1 MSSQKWLVSSACA
14 ALAMGVMSGTAFAAT
29 DQAQSGGANV
39 AASND
44 ESRIADIVVTARR
57 REENLQST
65 PIAITAVNSEMIERR
80 GIINMG
86 DLSKIAPNLFMHQ
99 TTAVLGSS
107 TIAIRGIGASDNL
120 LGQDSPIGVYLDG
133 VAAGRLNASMM
144 DLVEPDSVQVLRGPQ
159 GTLFGRNTTAGA
171 IIVQTHTPTDEFSG
185 RVKASYGTYN
195 HRQFSAR
202 IDSGLLGQSGIKLT
216 AAYNRRQQDGTM
228 DVLTLPDYKDP
239 GSIESESF
247 FGKIVGEWGNL
258 KATLTGDYN
267 KLSGMP
273 EVLQIIAGVPSLV
286 AYNANSPSYGGAA
299 VPIGLTPNYT
309 YPDFNYFSQA
319 VSAKGAGL
327 TLEYK
332 VSPELTLKAIGGL
345 RSFWR
350 DDPAALGPDLKGP
363 VYDRTTNAFL
373 GVFTFP
379 GFYSNPARR
388 QHQRQKSLELQALGS
403 VSDFDYVLGL
413 YYFNEKAYDFGE
425 VLLPVI
431 VSATSANR
439 SNTFRE
445 YTVDGTSK
453 AAFAQVS
460 WKPSFLDKKFELTG
474 GIRYT
479 KDNRIFSQTRAVV
492 RTVPLATENT
502 SYLASASYQWTPDL
516 LTYVKYSTGY
526 RAGGFSVRSSVDP
539 IFRPEY
545 IKSWEGGF
553 KLDALDRRLR
563 LNVAAFHS
571 KYNDLQIVA
580 FSAALG
586 GSTASNANATYKG
599 IEVEAT
605 VVPVDGL
612 TLTGSWGLVDPKF
625 SSYPRA
631 LATGNTLTPGCVAI
645 LSTTNTPIA
654 QDCAAVAS
662 FRSVPKSNFTISGS
676 YVIPQSY
683 GEWQIS
689 ANYAHTSSVP
699 GTEVES
705 GTGFKALLNAPAYG
719 LLSGRI
725 ALSKIPLSGE
735 RVTAQIAV
743 YGNNLTD
750 KRYFY
755 GGVDFGQFA
764 TFGAGLRRTIGVEA
778 SVNF

>member
-1 MSSQKWLVSSACA
+1 MSSQKWMVSCACA
-14 ALAMGVMSGTAFAAT
+14 AIAMGVMSGPAFAAA
-29 DQAQSGGANV
+29 DQPQGSDASAV
-39 AASND
+39 ASPD
-44 ESRIADIVVTARR
+44 ESRIAEIIVTARR
-57 REENLQST
+57 REESLQST
-65 PIAITAVNSEMIERR
+65 PIAITAINSEMIERR
-80 GIINMG
+80 GVVNMG
-86 DLSKIAPNLFMHQ
+86 DLSKIAPNLFIHQ

-107 TIAIRGIGASDNL
+107 TTAIRGIGASDNL
-120 LGQDSPIGVYLDG
+120 LGQDSPIGIYIDG
-133 VAAGRLNASMM
+133 VATGRINAAMM

-159 GTLFGRNTTAGA
+159 GTLFGRNTTGGA
-171 IIVQTHTPTDEFSG
+171 IIIQTHTPTDEFSG

-202 IDSGLLGQSGIKLT
+202 LDSGLLGQSGIKLT
-216 AAYNRRQQDGTM
+216 VAYNRRQLDGTQ
-228 DVLTLPDYKDP
+228 DVLTLPDHKDP
-239 GSIESESF
+239 GSIESESY

-258 KATLTGDYN
+258 KATLSGDYS

-273 EVLQIIAGVPSLV
+273 EVLQIIAGIPSLV
-286 AYNANSPSYGGAA
+286 QYNANSPSYGGGA
-299 VPIGLTPNYT
+299 VPIGLIPNYT
-309 YPDFNYFSQA
+309 YPDFNYFSQT

-327 TLEYK
+327 TLEYH
-332 VSPELTLKAIGGL
+332 VAPELTLKAIGGL

-350 DDPAALGPDLKGP
+350 DDPAALGPNLMGP
-363 VYDRTTNAFL
+363 IVQ
-373 GVFTFP
+373 GGIGTFK

-388 QHQRQKSLELQALGS
+388 QNQRQRTLELQALGT

-425 VLLPVI
+425 VLLPFIISGTLASRV
-431 VSATSANR
+431 
-439 SNTFRE
+439 NTFRE
-445 YTVDGTSK
+445 YTVDSTSK
-453 AAFAQVS
+453 AAFGQVS
-460 WKPSFLDKKFELTG
+460 WKPSFLDKKLELTG

-479 KDNRIFSQTRAVV
+479 KDNRTFVQTRANV
-492 RTVPLATENT
+492 RTVPLETGNT
-502 SYLASASYQWTPDL
+502 SYLVSVSYQWTPDL
-516 LTYVKYSTGY
+516 LTYVRYSTGY
-526 RAGGFSVRSSVDP
+526 RAGGFSVRTNPPIDP

-545 IKSWEGGF
+545 IKSWEAGF

-571 KYNDLQIVA
+571 KYNDLQVVA
-580 FSAALG
+580 FSAVGG
-586 GSTASNANATYKG
+586 GSTAVNANATYKG
-599 IEVEAT
+599 FEVEAT

-612 TLTGSWGLVDPKF
+612 TLTGSWGYVEPRFDN
-625 SSYPRA
+625 YPRP
-631 LATGNTLTPGCVAI
+631 LNATGNPLIPGCVAI
-645 LSTTNTPIA
+645 LSSTNTAIA

-662 FRSVPKSNFTISGS
+662 FRSVPKSNFMVSAS

-683 GEWQIS
+683 GEWLIA

-699 GTEVES
+699 GAEIES

-735 RVTAQIAV
+735 NVTAQIAV